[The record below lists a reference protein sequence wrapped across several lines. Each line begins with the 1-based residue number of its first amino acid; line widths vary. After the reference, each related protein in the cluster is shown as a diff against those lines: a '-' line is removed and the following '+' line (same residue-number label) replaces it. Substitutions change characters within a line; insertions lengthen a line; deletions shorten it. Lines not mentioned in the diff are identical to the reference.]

1 MKTNVKVAG
10 TSFHPI
16 PDGQYLR
23 VKQTYEFEG
32 VPCADT
38 DALLIPEPNNPHDSD
53 AVRVM
58 VPMDNGQAF
67 HIGYLP
73 KDSELKL
80 MIKMAYPATIMVKNY
95 AMKNQQYSASWI
107 ITEVNGL

>member
-1 MKTNVKVAG
+1 MKTDVKVAG

-38 DALLIPEPNNPHDSD
+38 DALLIPEPDNPHDPD

-73 KDSELKL
+73 KDSALKL
-80 MIKMAYPATIMVKNY
+80 MIKKACPATIMVKNF
-95 AMKNQQYSASWI
+95 AMKNSQYSASWI